1 MRSIGR
7 IKEEQSGNLFE
18 NLLKVKSWKI
28 SEKEV
33 LNAYKTVKSNRGA
46 GGVDGLN
53 FEEFEKNRH
62 NHLYELWNRM
72 SSGSYYPKAVREKRI
87 PKYDGTKRSLGIPT
101 ISDRVAQQVVKEV
114 LEPRLESVFHQD
126 SYGYRSGKSA
136 HKAVQLTEQRCW
148 RENWVI
154 DMDIQGFFD
163 NINHDLML
171 ESVSFHINPLT
182 EKWILLYIERWLKA
196 PILREEG
203 DLIYRDKGT
212 PQGGVI
218 SPLLANLFLHYAFDK
233 WMEVHYESVK
243 FERYADDIIVH
254 CKSKVLAKSLLKE
267 IRNRL
272 ASCGLNLHPKKTN
285 LVYCKQ
291 ERNQKRKV
299 KYDKSTFDF
308 LGFEF
313 KPRSNKLRD
322 GRLCLGF
329 KIGISKGSQKRIA
342 EVIKKLKIHRA
353 TGFELEEIANFL
365 APKLR
370 GWINYFGKFNLVS
383 LSRVM
388 QLLNERLVRW
398 ARGKYK
404 RFRNN
409 KEKARKYLIEIAEQ
423 FPNLFIHWQYGFT
436 PR

>member
-1 MRSIGR
+1 MISTGR
-7 IKEEQSGNLFE
+7 IKEEQSGELFE
-18 NLLKVKSWKI
+18 NLLKCKSWQISQNQVLAAYKAVKSK
-28 SEKEV
+28 
-33 LNAYKTVKSNRGA
+33 RGA

-53 FEEFEKNRH
+53 LEEFDQNYQ

-72 SSGSYYPKAVREKRI
+72 SSGSYFPNAVRQKLI

-101 ISDRVAQQVVKEV
+101 IGDRVAQQVVKDV
-114 LEPRLESVFHQD
+114 LEPRLEAIFHPN
-126 SYGYRSGKSA
+126 SYGYRSGKSG
-136 HKAVQLTEQRCW
+136 HDAVRLAEQRCW
-148 RENWVI
+148 AENWVI

-163 NINHDLML
+163 NISHELML
-171 ESVSFHINPLT
+171 EAVSYHINPLT

-196 PILREEG
+196 PIQREEG
-203 DLIYRDKGT
+203 NLDYRDKGT

-233 WMEVHYESVK
+233 WMEVHYKDVK

-254 CKSKVLAKSLLKE
+254 CKSKVLAKSLLEE
-267 IRNRL
+267 IGERL
-272 ASCGLNLHPKKTN
+272 EVCGLNLHPKKTN

-291 ERNQKRKV
+291 SRNKKRNV
-299 KYDKSTFDF
+299 KYRKRTFDF

-313 KPRSNKLRD
+313 KPRSNQLKD
-322 GRLCLGF
+322 GRRCLGF
-329 KIGISKGSQKRIA
+329 RVGISKGSQKRIA

-370 GWINYFGKFNLVS
+370 GWINYFGRFNMSS
-383 LSRVM
+383 LSKVM

-404 RFRNN
+404 RFRKS
-409 KEKARKYLIEIAEQ
+409 KEKARAYLIEISEQ